1 MDKER
6 QIPIWFFIGAL
17 LAVYG
22 LLIHATG
29 LYNLFWPPE
38 RPLALEELHAGIWW
52 GELLLILGLVYV
64 VKYWPWKRKPDI
76 GQGN

>member
-1 MDKER
+1 MDKEH

-22 LLIHATG
+22 LLIHVAG
-29 LYNLFWPPE
+29 YYNLFCPPE

-64 VKYWPWKRKPDI
+64 VKYWPWRREPHEGPK
-76 GQGN
+76 

>member
-38 RPLALEELHAGIWW
+38 HPLALEELHAGIWW